1 MSFADSGTGEK
12 TDSTRYDKKYG
23 SKKRFHDKD
32 RHFSRRFNS
41 DRSDSERSDSDRS
54 GSYRSGQ
61 DNTGRH
67 KPGRFSDR
75 KPWDRQGDRSGRF
88 QRDGR
93 SEHRFAGRDRFHDR
107 DHARQDREEGSSFE
121 RRRPERPYGHTPSSD
136 RHDGGKYRD
145 RFAGEGFKR
154 DGDRR
159 PDHFHDRERHPG
171 SGDRRSDFAQQPDRE
186 NRFERK
192 RDFDRPERRDR
203 FEKRDGFE
211 RRDRGD
217 RFEKRRDF
225 DRSDRRD
232 RFEKRDSFER
242 RDRGD
247 RFERKRGFD
256 RPERRD
262 GFERRDRG
270 DRFEKRRDFDRPER
284 RDGFEKRDGFER
296 RDRGDR
302 FEKRRDFDRPERRDR
317 FEKRDGFERR
327 GSFERRSSFDRRDH
341 FDRRD
346 SYDRAGHRDDH
357 RDGYR
362 DEYHSNE
369 PARTSFDVLVL
380 GAGASGLLCAAHLV
394 SLGLSV
400 ALVDRS
406 RTPGRKLSMAG
417 GGHANF
423 TNVNLDAGCYV
434 SDTEGFVEPV
444 LAKVGKDQ
452 LLHLMQV
459 LRLSYEEKEKGKI
472 FIKEEASDLVRAL
485 MRRCRKGDFAY
496 FGGEALEDDCLV
508 FDNDEVIL
516 RTRRNLN
523 LTGRHAVLALG
534 SPALPAS
541 GSSGIGYAM
550 AQHIG
555 HKVIM
560 PEACLAPLFLEAD
573 SPLLGLQG
581 ISLPVKVGLCD
592 RIIED
597 DLLFTHMGLSGPA
610 ILKASLYWEP
620 GEVLAIDFLPG
631 SGDELFAGAGAKTVL
646 SAISQAMPDRL
657 AERLVPDAALQKKR
671 CAELSS
677 DEKDTLYRALHQY
690 LLLPDSMAGLR
701 QAEVCRGG
709 VDCREIE
716 PVTFVSKLNSHVSII
731 GETLD
736 VTGTLG
742 GYNLHW
748 AFASALLSAQAIA
761 DKLYPMRQ
769 RASESPDSR
778 DKRQDR
784 RPERSARRGFRR

>member
-32 RHFSRRFNS
+32 RHFSH
-41 DRSDSERSDSDRS
+41 RSDSDRS
-54 GSYRSGQ
+54 GSDRSGQ
-61 DNTGRH
+61 DNAGRH

-75 KPWDRQGDRSGRF
+75 KPWDKPGERSGRF

-107 DHARQDREEGSSFE
+107 DHARQDRDEGSSFE
-121 RRRPERPYGHTPSSD
+121 RRRPERPYGHAPYSD
-136 RHDGGKYRD
+136 RHDGGNFRD
-145 RFAGEGFKR
+145 RS
-154 DGDRR
+154 DRR
-159 PDHFHDRERHPG
+159 DH
-171 SGDRRSDFAQQPDRE
+171 
-186 NRFERK
+186 
-192 RDFDRPERRDR
+192 

-217 RFEKRRDF
+217 SFEKRRDF

-232 RFEKRDSFER
+232 RFER
-242 RDRGD
+242 RERGD
-247 RFERKRGFD
+247 RFEKRRDFD
-256 RPERRD
+256 RPERHDHFEKRD
-262 GFERRDRG
+262 GFERRDHG

-284 RDGFEKRDGFER
+284 RDHFEKRDGFERRDHGDRFEKRRDFDRPERRDRFEKRDGFER

-327 GSFERRSSFDRRDH
+327 DRGDRFEKRRDFDRPERRGSFEKRDGFDRRSGFDRRDH
-341 FDRRD
+341 SDRRD
-346 SYDRAGHRDDH
+346 SYDRAGYD
-357 RDGYR
+357 
-362 DEYHSNE
+362 SNE
-369 PARTSFDVLVL
+369 TAKTSFDVLVL

-423 TNVNLDAGCYV
+423 TNVNLDADCYV
-434 SDTEGFVEPV
+434 SDTDGFVEPV

-459 LRLSYEEKEKGKI
+459 LKLSYEEKEKGKI
-472 FIKEEASDLVRAL
+472 FLKEEASDLVRAL

-581 ISLPVKVGLCD
+581 ISLPVTVALCD
-592 RIIED
+592 RVIAD

-620 GEVLAIDFLPG
+620 GEVLCIDFLPG
-631 SGDELFAGAGAKTVL
+631 TGDELFADAGAKTVL

-671 CAELSS
+671 CAELSA
-677 DEKDTLYRALHQY
+677 DEKDVLYRALHQY

-709 VDCREIE
+709 VDCREVE
-716 PVTFVSKLNSHVSII
+716 PVTFVSRLNSHVSII

-748 AFASALLSAQAIA
+748 AFASALLAAQAIA
-761 DKLYPMRQ
+761 DRLYPNRQ
-769 RASESPDSR
+769 RVSDSPDSR
-778 DKRQDR
+778 NKRQDR
-784 RPERSARRGFRR
+784 RPERQAKRGFRR